1 MTAMTTTRLPIP
13 SRQRGMGIVEVMVGI
28 LIGMIV
34 VAAIYNVF
42 AVAEGYKRTAV
53 GAAEAQTTGV
63 YAQFVLRAGDRQCR
77 HRAVRRRRRAF
88 HVHGGGPRLARP
100 APASAADYIR
110 PIPVLIRDGGAANV
124 SDSFLVT
131 YSTSPRV
138 DHADAVHRQADGR
151 RR

>member
-1 MTAMTTTRLPIP
+1 MTAMTTTRFPVP

-63 YAQFVLRAGDRQCR
+63 YAQFVLRREIANAGTALSGAGAELSTCTAPDPGWPIPTALPGWGGQD
-77 HRAVRRRRRAF
+77 HSADPGADPRRRRGERVGQ
-88 HVHGGGPRLARP
+88 HPRHL
-100 APASAADYIR
+100 
-110 PIPVLIRDGGAANV
+110 
-124 SDSFLVT
+124 
-131 YSTSPRV
+131 
-138 DHADAVHRQADGR
+138 
-151 RR
+151 